1 MYDCTSHWHFGGPMV
16 PTLSQIVS
24 SFRMP
29 GPARFS
35 NNNING
41 QFLSPKGDA
50 TISRGGY
57 SIITSTTVQLLW
69 CSSTLHTGSKFGALN
84 LHRIRQYDSDGWHIL
99 HNIATTKVFTGVYRF
114 VISCTINTSP
124 WIRPQKIATGWFFFL
139 PHFAGHLSKVL
150 ECIHTGTCVSM

>member
-1 MYDCTSHWHFGGPMV
+1 MV

-57 SIITSTTVQLLW
+57 SIITSTTIQLGVVV
-69 CSSTLHTGSKFGALN
+69 H
-84 LHRIRQYDSDGWHIL
+84 YIL
-99 HNIATTKVFTGVYRF
+99 VPSLVH
-114 VISCTINTSP
+114 
-124 WIRPQKIATGWFFFL
+124 
-139 PHFAGHLSKVL
+139 
-150 ECIHTGTCVSM
+150 